1 MLRFLKFTQRLHL
14 LIAIFSIGFLVYGAW
29 SLNTLNQFKVGGP
42 ISEKI
47 KTTQNLIS
55 DVLPPP
61 EYIIESYL
69 VCFQLKEARPFEK
82 TELIDRLVML
92 QKEYLMRHDFWT
104 AMRLEPDLQ
113 GPLDDAHKEAMQFY
127 TIAFNEFL
135 PAVRADQNQAMA
147 AALTKMTLLYEL
159 HRMAIDRLVVLAK
172 KHAAENTAAVA
183 SEVRSALI
191 RQTGILLLF
200 LTLAIVFAALIR
212 RSIVSPLSEAVAIA
226 KKIANGEL
234 PTQNTT
240 SYHDETGQLLEA
252 LYHMSASLRAMLAA
266 RDQSKE
272 VSRQA
277 RELLE
282 NLIETANVIVVG
294 LDYEGRVTIFN
305 RVAEVVSDYPRAE
318 VLGRKWIDLGVL
330 SELEPWQQDVAVGK
344 WSVPLAN
351 QQTIKGKNGQI
362 RTIAWRNSLQDL
374 SETSRVALISV
385 GIDVTEQLEA
395 QAALIEAKHLAEA
408 ASRSK
413 SEFLANISHEIRT
426 PMNAVIGM
434 TGLALRTELSEKQRN
449 YLEKVNAAAHGLL
462 GIVNDVLDYSKI
474 EAGKLH
480 FEKRNFHLE
489 NLLNHLSALLGFKAQ
504 DKGLEFLFDVDAN
517 VPTALIGDEMRLS
530 QVLLNLLS
538 NAIKFTNTGEV
549 CLRIHCIERIEHDD
563 PHVLLRFETKDT
575 GIGISDSQRAKL
587 FSAFVQADSST
598 TRNYGGTGLGLTISK
613 SLVQMM
619 DGEIWVESQPGIG
632 SSFIFTARLGIQPDQ
647 SAHAVAASPNLQ
659 NLRALIVD
667 DNDSALEIMSGI
679 LKSFHLEVSVASS
692 SEAGIAELEA
702 AKKRGAP
709 YHLVLLD
716 WKMPCVDGLEAVRRI
731 RLNEYVSETLTIVMV
746 TAYSR
751 DELMEKASG
760 MHMRIDGVLEKPVS
774 PSNVMNIISAALYK
788 TREPV
793 EIISLDDAY
802 ESALARLCG
811 AHVLLVEDNEV
822 NQELAIDVLTSA
834 GVIVD
839 VANDGAEAVSKV
851 ARAGRAAY
859 DAILMDWQMPV
870 MDGFEATR
878 RIRSDPRFAQLPIL
892 AMTANAMVGDR
903 EKCLEV
909 GMNDHIAKPIDIDRL
924 VATLARWIPAKPPRQ
939 QDRIPDVADDAA
951 IATTIAVAAPAVSR
965 AENTSDDFPE
975 LPGVD
980 IEDARKRLRGNG
992 KMYRRLMQL
1001 FVEDQSKAGTVIA
1014 SLLGSGDR
1022 DSAQRAA
1029 HNLKGL
1035 AANLGATEMMR
1046 VAQALEQAIRHEDA
1060 GAVGD
1065 AVIATRLDALSAPL
1079 RALLNAISDAD
1090 AGVDTR
1096 RGESHSEKPSV
1107 DVLRP
1112 ELEKLAYLLEEDD
1125 SQAANT
1131 ATSLAVL
1138 LRGSLVEQAFAAV
1151 IEAIRRY
1158 DFPAA
1163 LHLLH
1168 RVSEALG
1175 VRINAQ
1181 IDAAINLESD
1191 SVMRRVKAKE

>member
-1 MLRFLKFTQRLHL
+1 MLRSLKFTQRLHL
-14 LIAIFSIGFLVYGAW
+14 LIAIFSLGFIVYGAW

-42 ISEKI
+42 ISRKI
-47 KTTQNLIS
+47 DTAQNLVS

-69 VCFQLKEARPFEK
+69 VCFQLKEARHFEK
-82 TELIDRLVML
+82 TELIDRLEAL
-92 QKEYLMRHDFWT
+92 KKEYLLRHDFWM

-113 GPLDDAHKEAMQFY
+113 APLDEAHKEAMRFY
-127 TIAFNEFL
+127 AIAFNEFL

-147 AALTKMTLLYEL
+147 AALTKMTLVYEL
-159 HRMAIDRLVVLAK
+159 HRMAIDKLVILAK
-172 KHAAENTAAVA
+172 RHAIQNTELVA
-183 SEVRSALI
+183 SDVRSALI
-191 RQTGILLLF
+191 QQAGILLLF
-200 LTLAIVFAALIR
+200 LTLAIIFAALIR
-212 RSIVSPLSEAVAIA
+212 RSIVLPLREAVAIA
-226 KKIANGEL
+226 KKIAKGDL
-234 PTQNTT
+234 QTQNTT
-240 SYHDETGQLLEA
+240 AYRDETGQLLEA
-252 LYHMSASLRAMLAA
+252 LHDMSASLRAMLHA
-266 RDQSKE
+266 RDQSKA

-282 NLIETANVIVVG
+282 NLIETANVMVVG
-294 LDYEGRVTIFN
+294 LDHEGHVTIFN
-305 RVAEVVSDYPRAE
+305 RVAEVVSGYPRAE

-330 SELEPWQQDVAVGK
+330 PEPESWQQDVIVGK
-344 WSVPLAN
+344 WRMPLEN

-362 RTIAWRNSLQDL
+362 RTIAWRNSLQEL
-374 SETSRVALISV
+374 SESSRVALISV

-395 QAALIEAKHLAEA
+395 EAALIEAKHLAEA
-408 ASRSK
+408 ANRSK

-434 TGLALRTELSEKQRN
+434 TGLTLRTELSDKQRN

-489 NLLNHLSALLGFKAQ
+489 NLLDHLSALLGFKAQ
-504 DKGLEFLFDVDAN
+504 DKGLELLFDVDAN
-517 VPTALIGDEMRLS
+517 VPTALIGDEMRLN

-538 NAIKFTNTGEV
+538 NAIKFTNAGEV
-549 CLRIHCIERIEHDD
+549 CLRIKCIEGGEHDD
-563 PHVLLRFETKDT
+563 AHVLLRFETKDT
-575 GIGISDSQRAKL
+575 GIGISESQRAKL

-613 SLVQMM
+613 SLVEMM
-619 DGEIWVESQPGIG
+619 DGEIWVESQPGVG
-632 SSFIFTARLGIQPDQ
+632 SSFIFTARLGVQPDQ
-647 SAHAVAASPNLQ
+647 SVHAATAGPSLK
-659 NLRALIVD
+659 NLRVLVVD

-679 LKSFHLEVSVASS
+679 LRSFHLEVSVASN

-702 AKKRGAP
+702 AKKRGTP

-716 WKMPCVDGLEAVRRI
+716 WKMPSVDGLEAVRRI

-751 DELMEKASG
+751 DELIEKASG

-788 TREPV
+788 TREPI
-793 EIISLDDAY
+793 EGIPLDDAY
-802 ESALARLCG
+802 EASLARLHG
-811 AHVLLVEDNEV
+811 AYVLLVEDNEV
-822 NQELAIDVLTSA
+822 NQELAIDVLMSA

-851 ARAGRAAY
+851 ARAGKSAY

-878 RIRSDPRFAQLPIL
+878 RIRSDPRFSNLPIL

-903 EKCLEV
+903 DKCLEA

-924 VATLARWIPAKPPRQ
+924 VATLARWIPLKPKKPQ
-939 QDRIPDVADDAA
+939 EEQSAANAAEDV
-951 IATTIAVAAPAVSR
+951 APAVAMR
-965 AENTSDDFPE
+965 DDFPA

-980 IEDARKRLRGNG
+980 VEDARKRLRGNG

-1001 FVEDQSKAGTVIA
+1001 FLEDQSEAGTVIA
-1014 SLLGSGDR
+1014 SFLASGDR
-1022 DSAQRAA
+1022 NSAQRAA

-1035 AANLGATEMMR
+1035 AANLGAAEVKN
-1046 VAQALEQAIRHEDA
+1046 VAQALEQAIRHEDT
-1060 GAVGD
+1060 GARGD
-1065 AVIATRLDALSAPL
+1065 AAIAARLHALSKPL
-1079 RALLNAISDAD
+1079 QALLNAIVDAAVDIAVSDRHEEKPA
-1090 AGVDTR
+1090 VDTL
-1096 RGESHSEKPSV
+1096 GPQ
-1107 DVLRP
+1107 LG
-1112 ELEKLAYLLEEDD
+1112 KLVCLLEEDD
-1125 SQAANT
+1125 SQAANA
-1131 ATSLAVL
+1131 ATVVAAL
-1138 LRGSLVEQAFAAV
+1138 LRGSPAEQMFADVA
-1151 IEAIRRY
+1151 EKIRCY

-1163 LHLLH
+1163 LHLLDQ
-1168 RVSEALG
+1168 VFEIVEFEINSEADL
-1175 VRINAQ
+1175 VISRT
-1181 IDAAINLESD
+1181 
-1191 SVMRRVKAKE
+1191 KAKE